1 MITYEVGQPM
11 ICFQLFLSI
20 ASASPVS
27 IVAKSP
33 VPSSLKLH
41 LTSQMT
47 ELKASQ
53 FTIEQEL
60 RQKMKNVSREFD
72 SKIELLQKKIREQ
85 SREIALLNR
94 AKKKGDKGAVLSAT
108 DGGSSG
114 TDSPSVG

>member
-1 MITYEVGQPM
+1 MLPT
-11 ICFQLFLSI
+11 LSV
-20 ASASPVS
+20 ASASS
-27 IVAKSP
+27 IALPNPLICQV
-33 VPSSLKLH
+33 KLTH
-41 LTSQMT
+41 TTQMT